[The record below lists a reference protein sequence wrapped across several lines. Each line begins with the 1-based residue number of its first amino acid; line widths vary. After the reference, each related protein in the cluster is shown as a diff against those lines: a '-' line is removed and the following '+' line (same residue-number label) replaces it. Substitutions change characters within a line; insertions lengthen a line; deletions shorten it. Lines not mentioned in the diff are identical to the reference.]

1 MQFDTDIKCHC
12 LDDFE
17 SKLNYVFKDKIFLTL
32 GEDTVIATLNDA
44 SQFPSVKEGRTLHIR
59 NFLMKGGRLILTE
72 QSKNHAGILA
82 GCPCKNH

>member
-44 SQFPSVKEGRTLHIR
+44 SQFREDTAHKELPHERWTPHS
-59 NFLMKGGRLILTE
+59 N
-72 QSKNHAGILA
+72 
-82 GCPCKNH
+82 